1 MPAILAKKLGM
12 TQVFQED
19 GSVARVTVLQAGP
32 CPVTAIRTA
41 ERDGYDAVQLAFG
54 QAREKHLTK
63 AELGHLKKAD
73 APPMRHLV
81 EFRLDSNPPT
91 QPPSTP
97 LKVGETV
104 TVESFEVGAH
114 VKIAGVSKG
123 KGFQGT
129 IRRHGFRSG
138 PKSHGS
144 HNVRAPGSIG
154 ASATPARV
162 MKGIRGP
169 GQMGNRRVTQRGLRV
184 IAVDAEENLLLVR
197 GSVPGPTGGVVEVRG
212 DA

>member
-1 MPAILAKKLGM
+1 MSAILAKKLGM
-12 TQVFQED
+12 TQVFQDD

-32 CPVTAIRTA
+32 CPVTAIRTP

-54 QAREKHLTK
+54 QAKEKHLSK
-63 AELGHLKKAD
+63 AELGHLRKAD
-73 APPMRHLV
+73 APPLRHLA
-81 EFRLDSNPPT
+81 EFRDEAAEL
-91 QPPSTP
+91 Q
-97 LKVGETV
+97 LGESV
-104 TVESFEVGAH
+104 TVEAFEVGTR
-114 VKIAGVSKG
+114 VKISGTSKG

-129 IRRHGFRSG
+129 IKRHNFSSG

-154 ASATPARV
+154 ASAWPARV

-169 GQMGNRRVTQRGLRV
+169 GQMGNTRVTQKGLEIV
-184 IAVDAEENLLLVR
+184 AVDAKENLLLVR
-197 GSVPGPTGGVVEVRG
+197 GSVPGPRGGVVEVRS

>member
-1 MPAILAKKLGM
+1 MAAILAKKLGM

-19 GSVARVTVLQAGP
+19 GRVARVTVLQAGP
-32 CPVTAIRTA
+32 CPVTAIRTM

-54 QAREKHLTK
+54 LSKEKHLSK
-63 AELGHLKKAD
+63 GELGHLKKAD

-81 EFRLDSNPPT
+81 EFRDEAGELT
-91 QPPSTP
+91 
-97 LKVGETV
+97 LGETV
-104 TVESFEVGAH
+104 TVESFAVGAH
-114 VKIAGVSKG
+114 VKVAGTSKG

-129 IRRHGFRSG
+129 IKRHNFASG

-154 ASATPARV
+154 ASATPSRV
-162 MKGIRGP
+162 FKGIRGP
-169 GQMGNRRVTQRGLRV
+169 GQMGNKRATQKGLEV
-184 IAVDAEENLLLVR
+184 VAVDTKENLLMVR
-197 GSVPGPTGGVVEVRG
+197 GSVPGPTGALVEVRS

>member
-12 TQVFQED
+12 TQVFLED
-19 GSVARVTVLQAGP
+19 GTVERVTVLEAGP
-32 CPVTAIRTA
+32 CPVTGIRTH
-41 ERDGYDAVQLAFG
+41 ERDGYEAVQLAFG
-54 QAREKHLTK
+54 AAKEKHLTK

-73 APPMRHLV
+73 AGPHRKV
-81 EFRLDSNPPT
+81 KEFRDHAGELT
-91 QPPSTP
+91 
-97 LKVGETV
+97 VGETV
-104 TVESFEVGAH
+104 TVEAFEVGQK
-114 VKIAGVSKG
+114 VKISGTSKG

-129 IRRHGFRSG
+129 IKRHNFSRG

-154 ASATPARV
+154 ASAWPARV

-169 GQMGNRRVTQRGLRV
+169 GQMGNKRVTNKGLTIVRLDT
-184 IAVDAEENLLLVR
+184 AQNLMLIR
-197 GSVPGPTGGVVEVRG
+197 GSVPGARNGIVEVRT

>member
-1 MPAILAKKLGM
+1 MSAILAKKLGM

-32 CPVTAIRTA
+32 CPVTAIRTS

-54 QAREKHLTK
+54 QAKEKHLSK
-63 AELGHLKKAD
+63 AELGHLKKVD
-73 APPMRHLV
+73 APPLKTVV
-81 EFRLDSNPPT
+81 EFRDEA
-91 QPPSTP
+91 
-97 LKVGETV
+97 GELVLGEKV
-104 TVESFEVGAH
+104 TVEAFEVGGR
-114 VKIAGVSKG
+114 VKVSGTSKG

-129 IRRHGFRSG
+129 IKRHNFASG

-154 ASATPARV
+154 ASATPSRV
-162 MKGIRGP
+162 HKGIRGP
-169 GQMGNRRVTQRGLRV
+169 GQMGNKRVTQKGLEIV
-184 IAVDAEENLLLVR
+184 GVDAAENLLLVR
-197 GSVPGPTGGVVEVRG
+197 GSVPGPKGGIVEVRT

>member
-19 GSVARVTVLQAGP
+19 GTVARVTVLEAGP
-32 CPVTAIRTA
+32 CPVTALRDV
-41 ERDGYDAVQLAFG
+41 ERDGYEAVQLAFD
-54 QAREKHLTK
+54 QAREKHLSK
-63 AELGHLKKAD
+63 PELGHLRKAG
-73 APPMRHLV
+73 APPMRRLA
-81 EFRLDSNPPT
+81 EFRGTDAGAE
-91 QPPSTP
+91 QIGD
-97 LKVGETV
+97 VV
-104 TVESFEVGAH
+104 RVDSFEVGGR
-114 VKIAGVSKG
+114 VKVSGISKG

-144 HNVRAPGSIG
+144 HNIRAPGSIG

-162 MKGIRGP
+162 FKGLRAA
-169 GQMGNRRVTQRGLRV
+169 GQMGNKRVTQRGLEV
-184 IAVDAEENLLLVR
+184 VAVDAEQNLLLVR
-197 GSVPGPTGGVVEVRG
+197 GSVPGPRGAVVEVRG

>member
-19 GSVARVTVLQAGP
+19 GSVARVTVLEAGP
-32 CPVTAIRTA
+32 CPVTAVRTL
-41 ERDGYDAVQLAFG
+41 ERDGYEAVQLAYG
-54 QAREKHLTK
+54 SAREKHLTK

-73 APPMRHLV
+73 APPLRHLV
-81 EFRLDSNPPT
+81 EFRGA
-91 QPPSTP
+91 
-97 LKVGETV
+97 VGELQLGESV
-104 TVESFEVGAH
+104 TVDVFEVGAR
-114 VKIAGVSKG
+114 VKVAGVSKG

-129 IRRHGFRSG
+129 IRRHGFKRG

-162 MKGIRGP
+162 LKGIRGP
-169 GQMGNRRVTQRGLRV
+169 GQMGNRRATQRGLRV
-184 IAVDAEENLLLVR
+184 VAVDTAKNLMLLR
-197 GSVPGPTGGVVEVRG
+197 GSVPGPTGAVVEVRS

>member
-1 MPAILAKKLGM
+1 MSAILAKKLGM

-32 CPVTAIRTA
+32 CPVTAIRTP
-41 ERDGYDAVQLAFG
+41 ERDGYEAVQLAFG
-54 QAREKHLTK
+54 AAKEKHLSK

-73 APPMRHLV
+73 APPLRHVV
-81 EFRLDSNPPT
+81 EFRDEA
-91 QPPSTP
+91 
-97 LKVGETV
+97 GELQIGESV
-104 TVESFEVGAH
+104 TVESFEVGSR
-114 VKIAGVSKG
+114 VKVSGSSKG

-129 IRRHGFRSG
+129 IKRHNFQSG

-154 ASATPARV
+154 ASAWPARV

-169 GQMGNRRVTQRGLRV
+169 GQMGNKRVTQKGLEIV
-184 IAVDAEENLLLVR
+184 SIDSEQHLLLVR
-197 GSVPGPTGGVVEVRG
+197 GSVPGPRGGVVEVRT

>member
-12 TQVFQED
+12 TQLFKED
-19 GSVARVTVLQAGP
+19 GSVARVTVLEAGP
-32 CPVTAIRTA
+32 CPVTAVRSA

-54 QAREKHLTK
+54 AAREKHLTK

-81 EFRLDSNPPT
+81 EFRGDGD
-91 QPPSTP
+91 PSTQ
-97 LKVGETV
+97 LKLGESV
-104 TVESFEVGAH
+104 TVEAFEVGAR
-114 VKIAGVSKG
+114 VKISGVSKG

-129 IRRHGFRSG
+129 IRRHGFKSG

-169 GQMGNRRVTQRGLRV
+169 GQMGNRRVTQPGLEV
-184 IAVDAEENLLLVR
+184 VAVDPAQNLLMVR
-197 GSVPGPTGGVVEVRG
+197 GSVPGPRGGVVEVRTDG
-212 DA
+212 